1 MVVDALWDEKISSL
15 ITTSYLLEITTS
27 YFISLSILP
36 IFCVQIQDQ

>member
-1 MVVDALWDEKISSL
+1 MVLDAFGMKKISSL

-27 YFISLSILP
+27 YFISLNFLQ